1 MVTERQILCGVLAA
15 AWVLAYLMI
24 QSERWENQHLVKQN
38 HHLAEENQELVAQ
51 LISASAAQRLPPP
64 PPPPTAAARSPKCTP
79 DGKPLGDTPGDVSV
93 PAAVMAPKPGIKG
106 ASWFAQCPPDSD
118 LVAVSYPVTLKSVLD
133 PTFKFD
139 TIETVMEAHPGT
151 CDVFSSTFCCDL
163 AHGTSDN
170 VGVDAAIVSS
180 IAAFLH
186 YCHEHA
192 PAGQECD
199 AIDIGANMGT
209 MSKYM
214 LSTGA
219 RVRAIEPQ
227 KDLSTLVWNT
237 ACRNG
242 WGGRMMTFNNAVTSV
257 ASEAGSTLTLGHS
270 SKFGGKADEWGFRPD
285 GGHRS
290 KNAPVLSAQ
299 KIYIDEVIAA
309 GASNLAFV
317 KIDTDSVDDQ
327 LMQRFIQLMQAG
339 SVTVSTFTVE
349 EPGAATCWTMHTLGY
364 SLYITVNVHT
374 QFSPSP
380 AWGAGVVSTAPQSP
394 ACHPLFPE
402 RCLLGVAGHG
412 DQEGNR

>member
-1 MVTERQILCGVLAA
+1 
-15 AWVLAYLMI
+15 MI
-24 QSERWENQHLVKQN
+24 QSERWENQHLVEQN
-38 HHLAEENQELVAQ
+38 HHLAEENQKLVAQ

-93 PAAVMAPKPGIKG
+93 PAAVMAPKPGITG
-106 ASWFAQCPPDSD
+106 ASWFAQCPPEAD
-118 LVAVSYPVTLKSVLD
+118 LVAASYPVTLKSVLD

-257 ASEAGSTLTLGHS
+257 ASEAGSTLTLGYS

-380 AWGAGVVSTAPQSP
+380 AWGAGVVSTRAAIS
-394 ACHPLFPE
+394 
-402 RCLLGVAGHG
+402 CLLSFVP
-412 DQEGNR
+412 